1 MSSRCI
7 FDDSLSL
14 RLWISLKQAC
24 MNGLKLVADLS
35 REEIIHVESPKH
47 DMDPKPPLYS
57 ASVLDRSLVQRS
69 PDSSDLGIVNPAL
82 RGVSRALAATKC
94 DMNS

>member
-1 MSSRCI
+1 
-7 FDDSLSL
+7 
-14 RLWISLKQAC
+14 

-35 REEIIHVESPKH
+35 REEIMHVESPKH

-57 ASVLDRSLVQRS
+57 ASVLDRSLVQRRS

-82 RGVSRALAATKC
+82 RGVTRALVATKC